1 MNRMKHFVLVVLIVA
16 GALAAGCAKKAQ
28 AKVVPDP
35 PALEVPMPPPRNVE
49 ATEPE
54 EPPAPVP
61 TPEEPPAP
69 AVPARPRPAPT
80 NAQRPDSSRPEAPRA
95 ETPQPEPSR
104 PADESRA
111 PSNPLQTTPAVR
123 QAQVERSIRDTLT
136 KASTNLNT
144 VDYRALNAD
153 ARTQYDQAKRF
164 ISQAQDAL
172 REKNLV
178 FAANLAEKANTLAA
192 QLSGR

>member
-1 MNRMKHFVLVVLIVA
+1 MKHLVVVVLIVA

-35 PALEVPMPPPRNVE
+35 PALEVPMPPPRNVV

-54 EPPAPVP
+54 EPPAPVA
-61 TPEEPPAP
+61 TPEDPPAP
-69 AVPARPRPAPT
+69 ATPARPRPAPT
-80 NAQRPDSSRPEAPRA
+80 NAQRPDQRPETPRA

-104 PADESRA
+104 PTDETRA

-123 QAQVERSIRDTLT
+123 QAQVERSILDTLSR
-136 KASTNLNT
+136 ASTNLNT

-178 FAANLAEKANTLAA
+178 FAANLAEKANTLAG

>member
-1 MNRMKHFVLVVLIVA
+1 MKIFLALVLVVG
-16 GALAAGCAKKAQ
+16 GAIAAGCSKAQ
-28 AKVVPDP
+28 AKVVPEP

-49 ATEPE
+49 ATEQPEPPPPVVPPE
-54 EPPAPVP
+54 EPA
-61 TPEEPPAP
+61 AP
-69 AVPARPRPAPT
+69 AAPPRPRPVPA
-80 NAQRPDSSRPEAPRA
+80 NAQRPESRPEPPRTEAPA
-95 ETPQPEPSR
+95 SPEPQR
-104 PADESRA
+104 PADETRA
-111 PSNPLQTTPAVR
+111 PDTLQTTPAVR

-136 KASTNLNT
+136 SASTNLNK

-178 FAANLAEKANTLAA
+178 FAANLAEKANTLAS

>member
-1 MNRMKHFVLVVLIVA
+1 MKIFLALVLVVG
-16 GALAAGCAKKAQ
+16 GAIAAGCTKAQ
-28 AKVVPDP
+28 AKVVPEP

-49 ATEPE
+49 ATEQPEPPPPVVPPE
-54 EPPAPVP
+54 EPA
-61 TPEEPPAP
+61 AP
-69 AVPARPRPAPT
+69 ATPPRPRPVPA
-80 NAQRPDSSRPEAPRA
+80 NAQRPESRPEPPRT
-95 ETPQPEPSR
+95 ETPTSPEPLR
-104 PADESRA
+104 PADETRA
-111 PSNPLQTTPAVR
+111 PDTLQTTPAVR
-123 QAQVERSIRDTLT
+123 QAQVERTIRDTLT
-136 KASTNLNT
+136 SASSNLNK

-178 FAANLAEKANTLAA
+178 FAANLAEKANTLAS

>member
-1 MNRMKHFVLVVLIVA
+1 MRRMKIFLALVLVVG
-16 GALAAGCAKKAQ
+16 GAIAAGCSKAQ
-28 AKVVPDP
+28 AKVVPEP

-49 ATEPE
+49 ATEQPELPPPVVPPE
-54 EPPAPVP
+54 EPA
-61 TPEEPPAP
+61 AP
-69 AVPARPRPAPT
+69 AAPPRPRPAPA
-80 NAQRPDSSRPEAPRA
+80 NAQRPESRPEPPRTEAPA
-95 ETPQPEPSR
+95 SPEPQR
-104 PADESRA
+104 PADETRA
-111 PSNPLQTTPAVR
+111 PSDTLQTTPAVR

-136 KASTNLNT
+136 SASTTLNK

-178 FAANLAEKANTLAA
+178 FAANLAEKANTLAS

>member
-1 MNRMKHFVLVVLIVA
+1 MKIFLALVLVVG
-16 GALAAGCAKKAQ
+16 GATAAGCAKAQ
-28 AKVVPDP
+28 AKVVPEP

-49 ATEPE
+49 ATEQPEPPPPVVPPE
-54 EPPAPVP
+54 EPA
-61 TPEEPPAP
+61 AP
-69 AVPARPRPAPT
+69 AAPPRPRPAPA
-80 NAQRPDSSRPEAPRA
+80 NAQRPESRPEPPRT
-95 ETPQPEPSR
+95 ETPTSPEPPR
-104 PADESRA
+104 PADETRA
-111 PSNPLQTTPAVR
+111 PSDTLQTTPAVR
-123 QAQVERSIRDTLT
+123 QAQVERTIRETLSS
-136 KASTNLNT
+136 ASTNLNK

-178 FAANLAEKANTLAA
+178 FAANLAEKANTLAS

>member
-1 MNRMKHFVLVVLIVA
+1 MKVILALVLVASGAIVA
-16 GALAAGCAKKAQ
+16 GCTKAQ
-28 AKVVPDP
+28 ARVVPDP

-54 EPPAPVP
+54 PPPPVP
-61 TPEEPPAP
+61 PPDEP
-69 AVPARPRPAPT
+69 AVPAAPLRPRPAPT
-80 NAQRPDSSRPEAPRA
+80 NTQRPETRPEPPREAPA
-95 ETPQPEPSR
+95 APEPQR
-104 PADESRA
+104 PADETRA
-111 PSNPLQTTPAVR
+111 PSDTLQTTPAVR
-123 QAQVERSIRDTLT
+123 QAQVERTIRDTLT
-136 KASTNLNT
+136 RASTNLNS

-164 ISQAQDAL
+164 ISQAGDAL

>member
-1 MNRMKHFVLVVLIVA
+1 MKIFLALVLVA
-16 GALAAGCAKKAQ
+16 GGAIAAGCAKAQ
-28 AKVVPDP
+28 AKVVPEP

-49 ATEPE
+49 ATEQPEPPPPAVPPE
-54 EPPAPVP
+54 EPA
-61 TPEEPPAP
+61 AP
-69 AVPARPRPAPT
+69 AAPPRPRPVPA
-80 NAQRPDSSRPEAPRA
+80 NAQRPESRPDPPRTEAPA
-95 ETPQPEPSR
+95 SPEPQR
-104 PADESRA
+104 PADETRT
-111 PSNPLQTTPAVR
+111 PDTLQTTPAVR
-123 QAQVERSIRDTLT
+123 QAQVERTIRDTLAS
-136 KASTNLNT
+136 ASTNLNK

-178 FAANLAEKANTLAA
+178 FAANLAEKANTLAS

>member
-1 MNRMKHFVLVVLIVA
+1 MKLALALVLVVG
-16 GALAAGCAKKAQ
+16 GAFAAGCTKAQ
-28 AKVVPDP
+28 AKVVPEP

-49 ATEPE
+49 ATEQPEPPPVVAPPE
-54 EPPAPVP
+54 EPATPVAPP
-61 TPEEPPAP
+61 
-69 AVPARPRPAPT
+69 RPRPAPANT
-80 NAQRPDSSRPEAPRA
+80 QRPESRPEPPRP
-95 ETPQPEPSR
+95 ETPPAPEPPR

-111 PSNPLQTTPAVR
+111 ADSLQTTPAVR
-123 QAQVERSIRDTLT
+123 QAQVERNIRDTLT
-136 KASTNLNT
+136 HAATNLNS

-172 REKNLV
+172 REKNRV
-178 FAANLAEKANTLAA
+178 FAANLAEKANTLAS

>member
-1 MNRMKHFVLVVLIVA
+1 
-16 GALAAGCAKKAQ
+16 
-28 AKVVPDP
+28 
-35 PALEVPMPPPRNVE
+35 MPPPRNVE

-54 EPPAPVP
+54 PPPPVP
-61 TPEEPPAP
+61 PPEEP
-69 AVPARPRPAPT
+69 AVPAVPAGPRPAPA
-80 NAQRPDSSRPEAPRA
+80 NAQRPETARPEPPRA
-95 ETPQPEPSR
+95 ETPVPPR
-104 PADESRA
+104 PVDETRA

-123 QAQVERSIRDTLT
+123 QAQVERTIRDTLT
-136 KASTNLNT
+136 RASTNLNT
-144 VDYRALNAD
+144 VDYRALNVD